1 MEISIPVS
9 PGELLD
15 KISILEI
22 KRERIADPAKRANV
36 ARELALLQGVRAHT
50 VPANDRLE
58 TLYGQLK
65 AVNET
70 LWEVEDRLRDCERR
84 KDFSAGFVEDARA
97 VYRSNDRRAALKREI
112 NSLLGSELVEEKS
125 YASYE

>member
-50 VPANDRLE
+50 VPANERLE

-65 AVNET
+65 AVNEA

-84 KDFSAGFVEDARA
+84 KDFSADFVEDARA

-112 NSLLGSELVEEKS
+112 NTLLGSELVEEKS